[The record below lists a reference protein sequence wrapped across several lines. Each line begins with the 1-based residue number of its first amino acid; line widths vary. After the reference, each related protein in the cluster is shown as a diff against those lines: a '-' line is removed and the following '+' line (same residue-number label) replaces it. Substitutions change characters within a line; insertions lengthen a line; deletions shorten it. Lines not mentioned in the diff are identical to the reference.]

1 MKKIQMLSVVSV
13 ICTFVI
19 ASVVYAE
26 VPDTKVLAGVCKS
39 NCRANE
45 GVICLERGPCEPAND
60 MLEEAARDCRK
71 GGPAMYEPVTK
82 LTFLDIYSQVLRLD
96 RDLPGVISQLS
107 DEQRYELESRLL
119 AEKGIDTF
127 MGTNPNDPLTRKEL
141 KATLS
146 SVTIEDDLGVSTG
159 LASQVFNL
167 HNEKLVVYDPVLYV
181 DEGNGYELWDKR
193 ENYSQSLGGDKH
205 YTPKLDNCNN
215 ARIVFGDNK
224 NGRIPAIGA
233 RIKAGYKV
241 MGRQD
246 DTVTK
251 CEIVMLLSNPAITK
265 SLKDQYNP
273 ARPLTKT
280 NFADLLI
287 NSMHLQNQ
295 LPQGYA
301 NLSLQEQYLL
311 KTSLL
316 YKKGISVFTGTN
328 PSDMLTREELA
339 RVLYT
344 HPVTE
349 IIGVSNGMANQRF
362 ELNNAGFSIYDLH
375 AYVNEGQK
383 DEEWARKNNF
393 QESSSMSKDYA
404 VKLDAGNYAS
414 LYFGDDKNGKIPDAN
429 SPIKVSYRLYSPVT
443 LLTEDDIICV
453 LGKLAPVPVAEAYE
467 PPPPP
472 FDYTPPTDG
481 FDEPATQI

>member
-1 MKKIQMLSVVSV
+1 LSREGIMNKRYLSGLLAF
-13 ICTFVI
+13 ICL
-19 ASVVYAE
+19 AAACGQAY
-26 VPDTKVLAGVCKS
+26 AGVCKT

-45 GVICLERGPCEPAND
+45 GVVCLERKPCEPAND
-60 MLEEAARDCRK
+60 ALEEAARDCRVV

-119 AEKGIDTF
+119 AEKGINMF
-127 MGTNPNDPLTRKEL
+127 IGTNPKDQLTREEL
-141 KATLS
+141 KAILS
-146 SVTIEDDLGVSTG
+146 SVTIEDDLGLSTG
-159 LASQVFNL
+159 LANQSFGL

-181 DEGNGYELWDKR
+181 DEGRGFELWDKK
-193 ENYSQSLGGDKH
+193 ENFSQSLGNDKH

-224 NGRIPAIGA
+224 NGRIPAVGA
-233 RIKAGYKV
+233 RIKAGYK
-241 MGRQD
+241 MLGRQD

-273 ARPLTKT
+273 ARPLTKA

-287 NSMHLQNQ
+287 RSMRLQSQ
-295 LPQGYA
+295 LPQDYA
-301 NLSLQEQYLL
+301 SLSPEKQYLL
-311 KTSLL
+311 ETNLL
-316 YKKGISVFTGTN
+316 SKRGINIFTGSN

-349 IIGVSNGMANQRF
+349 IIGVSNGKENQRF
-362 ELNNAGFSIYDLH
+362 ELNNAGFAVYDLH
-375 AYVNEGQK
+375 TYVNEGAK
-383 DEEWARKNNF
+383 DEEWVKKNNF
-393 QESSSMSKDYA
+393 IDSSSASKDYA
-404 VKLDAGNYAS
+404 IKLDSGNYAGI
-414 LYFGDDKNGKIPDAN
+414 YFGDGKKGKIPFLN
-429 SPIKVSYRLYSPVT
+429 SPIRVSYRLYSPVA
-443 LLTEDDIICV
+443 LLTEDDIMCV
-453 LGKLAPVPVAEAYE
+453 LGKLTPVAEAYE
-467 PPPPP
+467 PPPGPP
-472 FDYTPPTDG
+472 EFPPPTDG
-481 FDEPATQI
+481 YDDPATHI